1 MSGAEL
7 TPELARERL
16 AGTFPGDLGIEFV
29 EISPERA
36 RARLTVG
43 RRHLHPGGYV
53 HGGVWAGFAD
63 TVAAW
68 GTIANLPPGHDF
80 STAELKV
87 NLFAAAREGEELTAT
102 GEPLHV
108 GRRTQVWQVRV
119 ESGERLCA
127 MFVCTQM
134 IIATDGTTR

>member
-1 MSGAEL
+1 VSRPEI
-7 TPELARERL
+7 TPELVRERL
-16 AGTFPGDLGIEFV
+16 AGTFPGDLGIEIV
-29 EISPERA
+29 EVGPERA
-36 RARLTVG
+36 RGRLAVE

-68 GTIANLPPGHDF
+68 GTIANLAPGHDF

-102 GEPLHV
+102 AEPLHV

-134 IIATDGTTR
+134 VIATDGTSR

>member
-1 MSGAEL
+1 MTGIEI

-29 EISPERA
+29 EISPELA
-36 RARLTVG
+36 RGRLKVD
-43 RRHLHPGGYV
+43 RRHLHPGGFV

-68 GTIANLPPGHDF
+68 GTIANLQPGQEF

-87 NLFAAAREGEELTAT
+87 NLFAGARAGEELMAT
-102 GEPLHV
+102 GRPLHL
-108 GRRTQVWQVRV
+108 GRRTQVWQVHV

-134 IIATDGTTR
+134 VIATDGTNR